1 MSTCKKALEIREAFE
16 EAGNALSLFI
26 DLCTS
31 DIQLT
36 QRSILALSAY
46 GRTCMNTFED
56 AERWLRS
63 QDEPRANFLPEQT
76 KAGK

>member
-1 MSTCKKALEIREAFE
+1 MPTCKNALEIREAFE

-31 DIQLT
+31 DVQLT

-46 GRTCMNTFED
+46 GRTCMNTYEE
-56 AERWLRS
+56 AESWLRS
-63 QDEPRANFLPEQT
+63 QDEARATTELRLAKT
-76 KAGK
+76 L